1 MTYKDQ
7 FELERC
13 YHVLNHAIHN
23 NNLFIKNTNYE
34 YFLQQLSKHTNPV
47 CQLYAYCL
55 MPNHFHLLLRIR
67 DENTIIAYYHQRQ
80 LAKNKNYNPSAFDI
94 STFDFHGFVMHQF
107 QNFCNGYAQAF
118 NKMFDRKGV
127 LFMDN
132 LKRKIVKNEDYFTK
146 LIHYIHYNPFH
157 HVFCRDLNDWVFTS
171 YHSIS

>member
-146 LIHYIHYNPFH
+146 LIHYIHYNPVH
-157 HVFCRDLNDWVFTS
+157 HGFCRDLNDWVFTS